1 MSKRSLSAVGF
12 ALFLGL
18 VHSAPAADVRGV
30 TKDKI
35 VTGGWVAMS
44 GPLAYP
50 GLSMSN
56 GYKAYFDYINDQ
68 GGIYGRKVEYIA
80 YNDDFSPPKSV
91 AAARKLVEKD
101 QVFLFGQPMGTPTT
115 LAALPVAKE
124 FNVPIMNPG
133 SGSPTLL
140 KDNRLVFFCHIN
152 FFDQMNGMVDYLV
165 KEKKLKKI
173 AMFGAKGEIGEITRA
188 GATAR
193 LKKYG
198 LDLIAYDDASPD
210 DIDVTAQFNKCR
222 SAGAEAVIITA
233 TPKPASL
240 MLQEMKK
247 QNWNPVKFLYG
258 PLTDQVPKMAK
269 EAAVGVLVYHWLAT
283 VDSTLPGV
291 VEFRKIMAK
300 YAPKVEINEYTLDGF
315 VGAKV
320 TAEIFKRAGK
330 DLTPDKFIAAAET
343 LKDFDTG
350 TGIKI
355 TLTPNDHSGSKY
367 GAISLV
373 KGPADPEWKSVK
385 FDSITGWHAAAD

>member
-1 MSKRSLSAVGF
+1 MSKRILPLVACALLLSAAQSVG
-12 ALFLGL
+12 
-18 VHSAPAADVRGV
+18 AAEVRGV

-35 VTGGWVAMS
+35 VTGAWVAMS

-50 GLSMSN
+50 GLSISN
-56 GYKAYFDYINDQ
+56 GNKAYFDYINDQ
-68 GGIYGRKVEYIA
+68 GGIHGRKIEYVA

-91 AAARKLVEKD
+91 AAARKLVERD
-101 QVFLFGQPMGTPTT
+101 EVFLFANPMGTPTT

-188 GATAR
+188 GAAAR
-193 LKKYG
+193 LKKHG
-198 LDLIAYDDASPD
+198 LELVSYDDASPD
-210 DIDVTAQFNKCR
+210 DVDVTAQFNKFR
-222 SAGAEAVIITA
+222 SAGADAVIVTA

-258 PLTDQVPKMAK
+258 PLTDQVPKMAR
-269 EAAVGVLVYHWLAT
+269 EAAVGAVVYHWLAT
-283 VDSTLPGV
+283 VDSNLPGV

-320 TAEIFKRAGK
+320 TAEILKRAGR
-330 DLTPDKFIAAAET
+330 DLTPEKFIAAAET

-355 TLTPNDHSGSKY
+355 TFTPNDHSGSKY
-367 GAISLV
+367 GAISVV
-373 KGPADPEWKSVK
+373 KGPADPEWKTVK
-385 FDSITGWHAAAD
+385 FEPIVGWHAVAE

>member
-1 MSKRSLSAVGF
+1 MVGCTLLTSVAHFAV
-12 ALFLGL
+12 
-18 VHSAPAADVRGV
+18 AAEVRGV

-35 VTGGWVAMS
+35 ITGAWVAMS

-68 GGIYGRKVEYIA
+68 GGVNGRKLEYIA

-115 LAALPVAKE
+115 LAALAAAKE

-140 KDNRLVFFCHIN
+140 KDNRLVFLCHIN

-165 KEKKLKKI
+165 QEKKVKKI

-198 LDLIAYDDASPD
+198 LELVAYDDASPD

-222 SAGAEAVIITA
+222 SAGADAIIITA

-269 EAAVGVLVYHWLAT
+269 EAAVGSYVYHWLAT
-283 VDSTLPGV
+283 VDSNLPGV
-291 VEFRKIMAK
+291 VEFRKVMAK
-300 YAPKVEINEYTLDGF
+300 YAPKVETNEYTLDGY

-320 TAEIFKRAGK
+320 TVEILKRAGK
-330 DLTPDKFIAAAET
+330 DLTPEKFITAAET

-350 TGIKI
+350 TGVKI
-355 TLTPNDHSGSKY
+355 TFTPNNHSGSKY

-373 KGPADPEWKSVK
+373 KGPGDPEWKTAK
-385 FDSITGWHAAAD
+385 FETIKGWHAVAD

>member
-1 MSKRSLSAVGF
+1 MSKRNLWVAAC
-12 ALFLGL
+12 ALLLGL
-18 VHSAPAADVRGV
+18 ATAALGADVRGV

-35 VTGGWVAMS
+35 ITGGWVAMS

-68 GGIYGRKVEYIA
+68 GGINGRKVDYIA
-80 YNDDFSPPKSV
+80 YNDDFSPPKAV

-101 QVFLFGQPMGTPTT
+101 DVFLFGQPMGTPTT

-133 SGSPTLL
+133 SGSTTLL

-152 FFDQMNGMVDYLV
+152 FFDQMNGMVDFLV
-165 KEKKLKKI
+165 KEKKVKKI

-198 LDLIAYDDASPD
+198 LELVAYDDASPD
-210 DIDVTAQFNKCR
+210 DIDVSAQFNKCR

-258 PLTDQVPKMAK
+258 PLTDQVPKMAR
-269 EAAVGVLVYHWLAT
+269 EAGVGTYVYHWLAT
-283 VDSTLPGV
+283 VDSNLPGV

-300 YAPKVEINEYTLDGF
+300 YAPKVEINEYALDGY

-320 TAEIFKRAGK
+320 TAEILRRAGR
-330 DLTPDKFIAAAET
+330 DLTPEKFIATAET
-343 LKDFDTG
+343 LRDFDTG

-355 TLTPNDHSGSKY
+355 TFTPNDHSGSKY
-367 GAISLV
+367 GAISVV
-373 KGPADPEWKSVK
+373 KGPADPDWKTVK
-385 FDSITGWHAAAD
+385 FDSIMGWHAVTD